1 MSSSI
6 ANSRFYMATF
16 KGLLVWQK
24 NMNLA
29 RRVYETT
36 ASYPSDEKFGL
47 VSQLRR
53 CAVSIP
59 SNIAE
64 GHGRDSF
71 NERVHFLYVSSGS
84 SNELET
90 QLILSRDF
98 GFIDEVTYQELS
110 RLNDEISRML
120 SSLIYTLKHKTEKRT
135 WCLEDKLLLINLH
148 RHEQKGINHESTSLW
163 PQKFQ
168 IKLMNLYAYERI
180 NLR

>member
-1 MSSSI
+1 
-6 ANSRFYMATF
+6 MATF

-24 NMNLA
+24 SMNLA

-71 NERVHFLYVSSGS
+71 NERVHFLYISSGS
-84 SNELET
+84 SM
-90 QLILSRDF
+90 S
-98 GFIDEVTYQELS
+98 
-110 RLNDEISRML
+110 
-120 SSLIYTLKHKTEKRT
+120 
-135 WCLEDKLLLINLH
+135 
-148 RHEQKGINHESTSLW
+148 
-163 PQKFQ
+163 
-168 IKLMNLYAYERI
+168 
-180 NLR
+180 

>member
-1 MSSSI
+1 MSSSVT
-6 ANSRFYMATF
+6 NSRFYMATF
-16 KGLLVWQK
+16 QGLLVWQK
-24 NMNLA
+24 SMNLA
-29 RRVYETT
+29 RRVYEIT

-64 GHGRDSF
+64 EHGRDSF
-71 NERVHFLYVSSGS
+71 NERVHFLYISSGS

-90 QLILSRDF
+90 QLILSRDC

-135 WCLEDKLLLINLH
+135 
-148 RHEQKGINHESTSLW
+148 
-163 PQKFQ
+163 
-168 IKLMNLYAYERI
+168 
-180 NLR
+180 

>member
-1 MSSSI
+1 
-6 ANSRFYMATF
+6 MATF

-24 NMNLA
+24 SMNLA

-71 NERVHFLYVSSGS
+71 NERVHFLYISSGS

-135 WCLEDKLLLINLH
+135 
-148 RHEQKGINHESTSLW
+148 
-163 PQKFQ
+163 
-168 IKLMNLYAYERI
+168 
-180 NLR
+180 